1 MKSLLYHNNG
11 LKIYILNPDIP
22 QEWFKNV
29 NQQLSSIG
37 DNIID
42 LKVDQSGF
50 GDSQISFSNR
60 LNTMTFNKLLLPR
73 LLPEEKVLYLDSDV
87 IINHS
92 ITALLNLDF
101 SEPLAAVKDLN
112 SPDSEINAGVV
123 YFNNPVINQ
132 HPKIVDQLLPASKQP
147 GLKNADQ
154 SVLSNFFYHQAKFC
168 PAPIIMKLG

>member
-1 MKSLLYHNNG
+1 M
-11 LKIYILNPDIP
+11 KIYILNPDIP

-87 IINHS
+87 IINHYLILIS
-92 ITALLNLDF
+92 LN
-101 SEPLAAVKDLN
+101 
-112 SPDSEINAGVV
+112 
-123 YFNNPVINQ
+123 
-132 HPKIVDQLLPASKQP
+132 H
-147 GLKNADQ
+147 
-154 SVLSNFFYHQAKFC
+154 
-168 PAPIIMKLG
+168 

>member
-1 MKSLLYHNNG
+1 M
-11 LKIYILNPDIP
+11 
-22 QEWFKNV
+22 
-29 NQQLSSIG
+29 
-37 DNIID
+37 
-42 LKVDQSGF
+42 DQSGF

-60 LNTMTFNKLLLPR
+60 LNTMTFNKLLLPMAFAGR
-73 LLPEEKVLYLDSDV
+73 KVLYLDSDV

-132 HPKIVDQLLPASKQP
+132 QP
-147 GLKNADQ
+147 EN
-154 SVLSNFFYHQAKFC
+154 C
-168 PAPIIMKLG
+168 